1 MNRPHPSILQSVTV
15 VGTVLLTSTVS
26 FLNPLSSRS
35 SHAATLE
42 NSPKAVLDEA
52 WQIVN
57 RDYVDENFQDTD
69 WQQVR
74 EELLGQEYSSREQA
88 YAALRRALA
97 RLDDPYTRFLDPEA
111 FEALNEQ
118 TSGELSGVGLRLERD
133 EQQQNLSIVEPI
145 PNSPAS
151 REGIEGGDRILAI
164 DGDSTDF
171 MGVDEA
177 SQRIRGEIG
186 TPVTLTILRDQREF
200 DVTLVRSRI
209 ELPAVHHSLSLE
221 GDTRVGYI
229 RLSEFSS
236 HAHEQ
241 MYRAIEELKDQ
252 GVDAFVLDLRGNP
265 GGLLNV
271 SIQIARMW
279 LNEGAIVSTVDRHGN
294 VEAVEATR
302 TALTDL
308 PLAVL
313 VDRNSASASEIVA
326 GALQDN
332 ERATIIGT
340 PTFGK
345 ALVQSVNSLSDGSGL
360 AVTVARYFTPNG
372 TDISEQGIFP
382 DSRVEMTGD
391 QQLLLSREGDR
402 RGTLSDPV
410 YSRAID
416 LFQRQIPV
424 ARGEGSTDA
433 AAKVLRLKELEAA
446 R

>member
-1 MNRPHPSILQSVTV
+1 MNRPQPPILKSLTLVSTV
-15 VGTVLLTSTVS
+15 VLTTAVS
-26 FLNPLSSRS
+26 FLSPLSSRS
-35 SHAATLE
+35 SQAATFE
-42 NSPKAVLDEA
+42 DSPKAVLDEA

-57 RDYVDENFQDTD
+57 RDYVDDTFRQTD

-74 EELLGQEYSSREQA
+74 QELLGQDYSSREQA

-133 EQQQNLSIVEPI
+133 NQQQTLSIVEPI

-151 REGIEGGDRILAI
+151 REGIREGDRILAI
-164 DGDSTDF
+164 DGDSTRNMD
-171 MGVDEA
+171 VDDA
-177 SQRIRGEIG
+177 SQRIRGTVG
-186 TPVTLTILRDQREF
+186 TPVTLTIQRGERQF

-241 MYRAIEELKDQ
+241 MYRAIEDLKEQ

-265 GGLLNV
+265 GGLLSV

-294 VEAVEATR
+294 VDAVEATR

-332 ERATIIGT
+332 GRATIIGT
-340 PTFGK
+340 QTFGK

-360 AVTVARYFTPNG
+360 AVTVAHYYTPNG
-372 TDISEQGIFP
+372 TDISQNGILP
-382 DSRVEMTGD
+382 DTRVEMTGD
-391 QQLLLSREGDR
+391 QQLLLSRESHR
-402 RGTLSDPV
+402 RGTSSDPV
-410 YSRAID
+410 YSRAVD
-416 LFQRQIPV
+416 LFQRQAPI
-424 ARGEGSTDA
+424 ATTNGADT
-433 AAKVLRLKELEAA
+433 KILQLK
-446 R
+446 RR

>member
-1 MNRPHPSILQSVTV
+1 MNRPQPIVQPLTLVSTV
-15 VGTVLLTSTVS
+15 VFTTAVS
-26 FLNPLSSRS
+26 LLNPLSSRTS
-35 SHAATLE
+35 QAASFE
-42 NSPKAVLDEA
+42 DSPKAVLDEA

-57 RDYVDENFQDTD
+57 RDYVDDTFRQID

-133 EQQQNLSIVEPI
+133 NERQSLSIVEPI

-151 REGIEGGDRILAI
+151 REGIREGDRILAI
-164 DGDSTDF
+164 DGNSTRHMD
-171 MGVDEA
+171 VDDA
-177 SQRIRGEIG
+177 SQRIRGTVG
-186 TPVTLTILRDQREF
+186 TPVTLRIQRGEREF

-221 GDTRVGYI
+221 GETRVGYI

-241 MYRAIEELKDQ
+241 MYRAIEELKKE

-265 GGLLNV
+265 GGLLSV

-279 LNEGAIVSTVDRHGN
+279 LNEGAIVSTVDRHGR
-294 VEAVEATR
+294 VDAIEATR

-326 GALQDN
+326 G
-332 ERATIIGT
+332 G
-340 PTFGK
+340 P
-345 ALVQSVNSLSDGSGL
+345 
-360 AVTVARYFTPNG
+360 AR
-372 TDISEQGIFP
+372 
-382 DSRVEMTGD
+382 
-391 QQLLLSREGDR
+391 
-402 RGTLSDPV
+402 
-410 YSRAID
+410 
-416 LFQRQIPV
+416 
-424 ARGEGSTDA
+424 
-433 AAKVLRLKELEAA
+433 
-446 R
+446 

>member
-1 MNRPHPSILQSVTV
+1 MNRPQPLILKSLTLVSTV
-15 VGTVLLTSTVS
+15 VLTTAVS
-26 FLNPLSSRS
+26 FLSPLSSRS
-35 SHAATLE
+35 SQAATFE
-42 NSPKAVLDEA
+42 DSPKAVLDEA

-57 RDYVDENFQDTD
+57 RDYVDDTFRETD

-74 EELLGQEYSSREQA
+74 QELLGQDYSSREQA

-133 EQQQNLSIVEPI
+133 NQQQTLSIVEPI

-151 REGIEGGDRILAI
+151 REGIREGDRILAI
-164 DGDSTDF
+164 DGDSTRNMD
-171 MGVDEA
+171 VDDA
-177 SQRIRGEIG
+177 SQRIRGTVG
-186 TPVTLTILRDQREF
+186 TPVTLTIQRGERQF

-241 MYRAIEELKDQ
+241 MYRAIEDLKEQ

-265 GGLLNV
+265 GGLLSV

-294 VEAVEATR
+294 VDAVEATR

-332 ERATIIGT
+332 GRATIIGT
-340 PTFGK
+340 QTFGK

-360 AVTVARYFTPNG
+360 AVTVAHYYTPNG
-372 TDISEQGIFP
+372 TDISQNGILP
-382 DSRVEMTGD
+382 DTRVEMTGD
-391 QQLLLSREGDR
+391 QQLLLSRESHR
-402 RGTLSDPV
+402 RGTSSDPV
-410 YSRAID
+410 YSRAVD
-416 LFQRQIPV
+416 LFQRQAPI
-424 ARGEGSTDA
+424 ATTNGADT
-433 AAKVLRLKELEAA
+433 KILQLK
-446 R
+446 RR

>member
-1 MNRPHPSILQSVTV
+1 MNRPQPPIFHSLTLVSTV
-15 VGTVLLTSTVS
+15 VLTTAVS

-35 SHAATLE
+35 SQAASFD

-57 RDYVDENFQDTD
+57 RDYVDDTFREND

-74 EELLGQEYSSREQA
+74 EELLGQDYSSREQA

-133 EQQQNLSIVEPI
+133 NQRETLSIVEPI

-151 REGIEGGDRILAI
+151 REGIREGDRILAI
-164 DGDSTDF
+164 DGDSTRSMD
-171 MGVDEA
+171 VDDA
-177 SQRIRGEIG
+177 SQRIRGTVG
-186 TPVTLTILRDQREF
+186 TPVTLTIQRGEREF

-221 GDTRVGYI
+221 GETRVGYI
-229 RLSEFSS
+229 HLSEFSS

-241 MYRAIEELKDQ
+241 MYRAIEDLKEQ

-265 GGLLNV
+265 GGLLSV

-294 VEAVEATR
+294 VDAVEATR

-332 ERATIIGT
+332 GRATIIGT
-340 PTFGK
+340 QTFGK

-360 AVTVARYFTPNG
+360 AVTVAHYYTPNG
-372 TDISEQGIFP
+372 TDISQNGILP
-382 DSRVEMTGD
+382 DTRVEMTGD
-391 QQLLLSREGDR
+391 QQLLLSRESHR
-402 RGTLSDPV
+402 RGTSSDPV
-410 YSRAID
+410 YSRAVD
-416 LFQRQIPV
+416 LFQRQAPV
-424 ARGEGSTDA
+424 ATTNGADT
-433 AAKVLRLKELEAA
+433 KVLQLK
-446 R
+446 RR